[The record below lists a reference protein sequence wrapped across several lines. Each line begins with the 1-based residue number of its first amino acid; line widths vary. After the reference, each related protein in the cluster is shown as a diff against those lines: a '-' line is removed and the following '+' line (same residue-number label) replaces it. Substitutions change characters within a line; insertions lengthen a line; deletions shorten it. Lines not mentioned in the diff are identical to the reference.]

1 MAPPPDLSQISKGCS
16 FAARCPYVLD
26 VCEEEKPT
34 SFMIDKGH
42 HASCWLN
49 DERAP
54 MVESPLTIK
63 NKEKKIM

>member
-1 MAPPPDLSQISKGCS
+1 
-16 FAARCPYVLD
+16 
-26 VCEEEKPT
+26 
-34 SFMIDKGH
+34 MIDKDH

-54 MVESPLTIK
+54 MVENPLTIK